1 MYSSDHT
8 ETTQILWFYSK
19 DEAANCNAD
28 ITNNNSK
35 SFGCKAKLL
44 GNTVAQPTPN
54 QANKILKKCNN
65 CCAIKIINFWRS
77 IKMLPINCEIELK
90 LKWTKFC
97 VSFAAGSGNTVAD
110 LNNIIFTMKDTKLY
124 ACCNFISK

>member
-35 SFGCKAKLL
+35 SFGYKAKLL
-44 GNTVAQPTPN
+44 GNTLAQ
-54 QANKILKKCNN
+54 QC
-65 CCAIKIINFWRS
+65 
-77 IKMLPINCEIELK
+77 
-90 LKWTKFC
+90 
-97 VSFAAGSGNTVAD
+97 
-110 LNNIIFTMKDTKLY
+110 
-124 ACCNFISK
+124 SKSS